1 MTDSKATK
9 AMTQK
14 LAKAT
19 QAVASRLPG
28 AAVRSSA
35 YGMQIM
41 GRLAAGQGTAGFA
54 KEAGADVAWA
64 HSTPAGV
71 GKRDRVIV
79 SGTIEGFDF
88 VATESGPAESR
99 DVLIEIFADESQSNE
114 HGRQWLAKLSVLD
127 RILTS
132 PDELAVFTGHVLSKL
147 KGKKKAEAAAA
158 ILRAVSE
165 GLEG

>member
-1 MTDSKATK
+1 MTPTTSPEAISSETLLRTGTTSRPSPLSMPIESEATR
-9 AMTQK
+9 T
-14 LAKAT
+14 
-19 QAVASRLPG
+19 SG
-28 AAVRSSA
+28 S
-35 YGMQIM
+35 
-41 GRLAAGQGTAGFA
+41 
-54 KEAGADVAWA
+54 
-64 HSTPAGV
+64 
-71 GKRDRVIV
+71 V

-132 PDELAVFTGHVLSKL
+132 PDELAVFTGHVMSKL